1 MSQKTSAE
9 RTASSCW
16 YTNGLRVRYQ
26 ETDQMAI
33 VYHANYL
40 NWFEMGR
47 TEFIRQFGFT
57 YRSMEE
63 KGVLL
68 PVIDLNI
75 QYKRPALYDDLVAV
89 FTRVIRFNPLRL
101 DFEYEVRRWPSDS
114 EGEPGLDTLDKK
126 WPVDRE
132 LPGELLVTG
141 ASSHA
146 WVTKEMKPLRL
157 DKTLPE
163 LYNILKEQI
172 L

>member
-1 MSQKTSAE
+1 MNKE
-9 RTASSCW
+9 ASSGQTTLSSW
-16 YTNGLRVRYQ
+16 YTHSLRVRYQ

-63 KGVLL
+63 NGVLL

-75 QYKRPALYDDLVAV
+75 QFKRPALYDDLVAV
-89 FTRVIRFNPLRL
+89 FTRVIRFSPLRL
-101 DFEYEVRRWPSDS
+101 DFEYEVRRWQGDL
-114 EGEPGLDTLDKK
+114 EGGSGLSNLDKK
-126 WPVDRE
+126 WPIDRE
-132 LPGELLVTG
+132 RPGELLVAGT
-141 ASSHA
+141 SSHA
-146 WVTKEMKPLRL
+146 WVNKEIKPIRL

-163 LYNILKEQI
+163 LYNILKGQI